1 MRRGEAHPLYHYKLE
16 VKKIYEKQTG
26 PYAQIV
32 KHSHFG
38 RFSKVFIDCRVEV
51 LFFADVTDAE
61 IWGIVAECTSDDND
75 DESADVP
82 CFEGEDRKDEN
93 EAADHAVNHGKDCH
107 SRW

>member
-82 CFEGEDRKDEN
+82 CFECEDRKDEN